1 MLKIQFKGSVVTV
14 TDPIKINIEV
24 KDSNIPLLRK
34 FNLNYLFEEE
44 KNDNDNIDGS
54 GELRSVDTPRKKRR

>member
-24 KDSNIPLLRK
+24 KDSNIELLRK
-34 FNLNYLFEEE
+34 FKLNYLFEGEE
-44 KNDNDNIDGS
+44 NDNDNIDGS